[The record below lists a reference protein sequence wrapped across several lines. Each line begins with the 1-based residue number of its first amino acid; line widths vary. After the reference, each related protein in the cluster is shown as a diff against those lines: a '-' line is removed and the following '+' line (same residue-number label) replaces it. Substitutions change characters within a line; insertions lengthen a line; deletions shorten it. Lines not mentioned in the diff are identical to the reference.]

1 MNVVPIDG
9 TGEIVPE
16 PDWESLFSDVLDVE
30 AAKEHWR
37 IITGELRERDLL
49 SPSNGP
55 AIQRLVCSYIFHARN
70 CREVAENGSVTKP
83 RRGNTKAIARL
94 SPFHSAM
101 REMAADAAAL
111 ESELGLSPAK
121 RGKVTKVQ
129 RGKTTKKAAD
139 SYLSKAG
146 G

>member
-1 MNVVPIDG
+1 
-9 TGEIVPE
+9 
-16 PDWESLFSDVLDVE
+16 
-30 AAKEHWR
+30 
-37 IITGELRERDLL
+37 
-49 SPSNGP
+49 
-55 AIQRLVCSYIFHARN
+55 
-70 CREVAENGSVTKP
+70 
-83 RRGNTKAIARL
+83 
-94 SPFHSAM
+94 M